1 MATEQTPLLI
11 SRVTPWIN
19 PYEYILNTNKGD
31 FIYVPQDIVNKGYV
45 KEENAGFIQ
54 NADGTFG
61 IKKENRQYFHPEL
74 LKQDLLSAAGR
85 TKIDENLFTDAQKSE
100 MSNLVGGDI
109 NTGYLFPASQ
119 YMGTVSTTP
128 YYYTLDEDSPPIS
141 GVSSLSNQG
150 VGGTA
155 FDSGYKYI
163 LGTPTSN
170 NFDFIN
176 PDASINTLT
185 TTYTAPKKRGGI
197 LGSAARSIVG
207 AIADIPYLP
216 EIAAFATG
224 SPVLYG
230 SLKAAQ
236 TAAAGGDLEDTIK
249 SGVVSGGTMYLGQQ
263 ILGPGEAAAGGVE
276 PGVGGLPSD
285 YNVDPYG
292 PGGEIT
298 PDTGGFP
305 PNYNVEPYGPGGI
318 VPPQPVDMGLGS
330 GIKTTLPPLPDE
342 GLLGTT
348 TTPDYGLSPQTTPGV
363 SGGQG
368 LEPPTMPNV
377 GGLGGAQ
384 GITVP
389 VSGGTVGQLGTTP
402 TGATPV
408 LGDPGSFINDPNV
421 LGTDV
426 IAQGTPSSISL
437 RDATRA
443 ARLANS
449 LLNPAEAGGTGGGV
463 AQDSA
468 QQTMAGVDYS
478 GLYNLLAQRAL
489 AGGLL
494 GTRYQPQSINLASLL
509 G

>member
-11 SRVTPWIN
+11 SKVTPWIN

-31 FIYVPQDIVNKGYV
+31 FVYVPQDVVNKGYV
-45 KEENAGFIQ
+45 AERYEFTGSGADLRQTKE
-54 NADGTFG
+54 
-61 IKKENRQYFHPEL
+61 KRQYFHPGFL
-74 LKQDLLSAAGR
+74 NQNLLSAAGR

-100 MSNLVGGDI
+100 MSNLVGKDI
-109 NTGYLFPASQ
+109 NTGYLFPVAQ
-119 YMGTVSTTP
+119 YMSTVSGNP
-128 YYYTLDEDSPPIS
+128 SFYTLDEDSPAIS
-141 GVSSLSNQG
+141 GVSSLSSQG

-163 LGTPTSN
+163 LGTPSSN

-236 TAAAGGDLEDTIK
+236 TAAAGGDLEETIK

-263 ILGPGEAAAGGVE
+263 ILGPAEAAAGGVE
-276 PGVGGLPSD
+276 PGVGVDVYPVDAGAPPDITSIPGGSPTLPPVDYSLLGDAGLPTAA
-285 YNVDPYG
+285 
-292 PGGEIT
+292 PGMGGGTGIT
-298 PDTGGFP
+298 GTP
-305 PNYNVEPYGPGGI
+305 
-318 VPPQPVDMGLGS
+318 
-330 GIKTTLPPLPDE
+330 PPLPDA
-342 GLLGTT
+342 GVLGSA
-348 TTPDYGLSPQTTPGV
+348 PVDYGLGPQTTPGV
-363 SGGQG
+363 DGGVG
-368 LEPPTMPNV
+368 LQQPTMPNV
-377 GGLGGAQ
+377 GGMGGGQ
-384 GITVP
+384 GINVP

-402 TGATPV
+402 SGATPV

-426 IAQGTPSSISL
+426 IPQGTPSGISP
-437 RDATRA
+437 RDAFRA

-449 LLNPAEAGGTGGGV
+449 LLNPAEAGGAGGV
-463 AQDSA
+463 DSGGA

>member
-11 SRVTPWIN
+11 SKVSPWIN

-61 IKKENRQYFHPEL
+61 IKKEKRQYFHPEL

-100 MSNLVGGDI
+100 MSNLVGKDI
-109 NTGYLFPASQ
+109 NTGYLFPAAQ
-119 YMGTVSTTP
+119 YMSTVSRNP

-141 GVSSLSNQG
+141 GVSSLSSQG

-163 LGTPTSN
+163 LGTPSSN

-236 TAAAGGDLEDTIK
+236 TAAAGGDLEETIK

-263 ILGPGEAAAGGVE
+263 ILGPGEAAAGEVE
-276 PGVGGLPSD
+276 PGVGVESYP
-285 YNVDPYG
+285 VDAGAPPDITSI
-292 PGGEIT
+292 PGGS
-298 PDTGGFP
+298 P
-305 PNYNVEPYGPGGI
+305 
-318 VPPQPVDMGLGS
+318 
-330 GIKTTLPPLPDE
+330 TLPPVDY
-342 GLLGTT
+342 GLLGGTNAYDAGVGLDVMNPPPAAPPMT
-348 TTPDYGLSPQTTPGV
+348 AEQLAASNIDPLTREGMSAEQITKETINSPYYRAAQSNIDPSILEGMSAEQVASAPVLTSAGLASGAAASTIGLS
-363 SGGQG
+363 
-368 LEPPTMPNV
+368 
-377 GGLGGAQ
+377 
-384 GITVP
+384 
-389 VSGGTVGQLGTTP
+389 
-402 TGATPV
+402 
-408 LGDPGSFINDPNV
+408 
-421 LGTDV
+421 
-426 IAQGTPSSISL
+426 
-437 RDATRA
+437 DAFRG

-449 LLNPAEAGGTGGGV
+449 LLNPPSAGGEGGV
-463 AQDSA
+463 DSGGA

>member
-11 SRVTPWIN
+11 SKVSPWIN

-31 FIYVPQDIVNKGYV
+31 FVYVPQDIVNKGYV

-61 IKKENRQYFHPEL
+61 IKKEKRQYFHPEL

-109 NTGYLFPASQ
+109 NTGYLFPAAQ
-119 YMGTVSTTP
+119 YMSTVSTNP

-141 GVSSLSNQG
+141 GVSSLSSQG

-276 PGVGGLPSD
+276 PGVGVEVYP
-285 YNVDPYG
+285 VDAGVTPDITSI
-292 PGGEIT
+292 PGGSATPIPSEISLIG
-298 PDTGGFP
+298 DASFP
-305 PNYNVEPYGPGGI
+305 TTAPG
-318 VPPQPVDMGLGS
+318 MGSS
-330 GIKTTLPPLPDE
+330 GITGTLPPLPDAN
-342 GLLGTT
+342 LLGTT
-348 TTPDYGLSPQTTPGV
+348 TTPDYGLGTQTTPGV

-368 LEPPTMPNV
+368 LELPTMPNV

-408 LGDPGSFINDPNV
+408 LGSPGSFINDPNV

-449 LLNPAEAGGTGGGV
+449 LLNPAEAAGTGGV
-463 AQDSA
+463 DSGGA
-468 QQTMAGVDYS
+468 QQTTSGVDYS

>member
-11 SRVTPWIN
+11 SKVSPWIN

-31 FIYVPQDIVNKGYV
+31 FVYVPQDVVNKGYV
-45 KEENAGFIQ
+45 AERYEFTGSGADLRQTKE
-54 NADGTFG
+54 
-61 IKKENRQYFHPEL
+61 KRQYFHPEFL
-74 LKQDLLSAAGR
+74 NQNLLSAAGR

-100 MSNLVGGDI
+100 MSNLVGGNI
-109 NTGYLFPASQ
+109 NTGYLFPVAQ
-119 YMGTVSTTP
+119 YMSTVSGNP
-128 YYYTLDEDSPPIS
+128 SFYTLDEDSPAIS
-141 GVSSLSNQG
+141 GVSSLSSQG

-163 LGTPTSN
+163 LGTPSSN

-236 TAAAGGDLEDTIK
+236 TAAAGGDLEETIK

-263 ILGPGEAAAGGVE
+263 ILGPAEAAAGGVE
-276 PGVGGLPSD
+276 PGVG
-285 YNVDPYG
+285 VDVYPVDAG
-292 PGGEIT
+292 VTPDITTIPGGS
-298 PDTGGFP
+298 P
-305 PNYNVEPYGPGGI
+305 
-318 VPPQPVDMGLGS
+318 
-330 GIKTTLPPLPDE
+330 TLPPVDY
-342 GLLGTT
+342 GLLGGTNAYDAGVGLDVMNPPPAAPPMT
-348 TTPDYGLSPQTTPGV
+348 AEQLAASNIDPLTREGMSAEQITKETINSPYYRAAQSNIDPSILEGMSAEQVAGAPVLTSAGLASGAAASTIGLS
-363 SGGQG
+363 
-368 LEPPTMPNV
+368 
-377 GGLGGAQ
+377 
-384 GITVP
+384 
-389 VSGGTVGQLGTTP
+389 
-402 TGATPV
+402 
-408 LGDPGSFINDPNV
+408 
-421 LGTDV
+421 
-426 IAQGTPSSISL
+426 
-437 RDATRA
+437 DAFRG

-449 LLNPAEAGGTGGGV
+449 LINPPSAGGTGGV
-463 AQDSA
+463 DSGGA
-468 QQTMAGVDYS
+468 QQTTSGVDYS

>member
-11 SRVTPWIN
+11 SNVTPWIN

-31 FIYVPQDIVNKGYV
+31 FVYVPQDIVNKGYV

-54 NADGTFG
+54 NADGTYG
-61 IKKENRQYFHPEL
+61 IKKEKMQYFHPEL

-100 MSNLVGGDI
+100 MSNLVGKDI
-109 NTGYLFPASQ
+109 NTGYLFPAAQ
-119 YMGTVSTTP
+119 YVSTVSTNP

-141 GVSSLSNQG
+141 GVSSLSSQG

-163 LGTPTSN
+163 LGTPTAN

-224 SPVLYG
+224 SPILYG

-276 PGVGGLPSD
+276 PGVG
-285 YNVDPYG
+285 VDVYPVDAG
-292 PGGEIT
+292 VTPDITSIPGGSATPIPSEISLIGDASFPT
-298 PDTGGFP
+298 TAPGMGSSGATG
-305 PNYNVEPYGPGGI
+305 
-318 VPPQPVDMGLGS
+318 
-330 GIKTTLPPLPDE
+330 TLPPLPDANV
-342 GLLGTT
+342 LGSA
-348 TTPDYGLSPQTTPGV
+348 PVDYGLAPQTTPGV

-368 LEPPTMPNV
+368 LELPTTPNV

-408 LGDPGSFINDPNV
+408 LGSPGSFINDPNV

-449 LLNPAEAGGTGGGV
+449 LLNPAEAGGAGGV
-463 AQDSA
+463 DSGGA

>member
-11 SRVTPWIN
+11 SKVSPWIN

-31 FIYVPQDIVNKGYV
+31 FVYVPQDIVNKGYV
-45 KEENAGFIQ
+45 AERYEFTGSGADLRQTKE
-54 NADGTFG
+54 
-61 IKKENRQYFHPEL
+61 KRQYFHPEFL
-74 LKQDLLSAAGR
+74 NQNLLSAAGR

-100 MSNLVGGDI
+100 MSNLVGGNI
-109 NTGYLFPASQ
+109 NTGYLFPVAQ
-119 YMGTVSTTP
+119 YMSTVSKNP
-128 YYYTLDEDSPPIS
+128 SFYTLDEDSPAIS
-141 GVSSLSNQG
+141 GVSSLSSQG
-150 VGGTA
+150 VGGTT

-185 TTYTAPKKRGGI
+185 TTYTAPRKRGGI

-224 SPVLYG
+224 SPILYG

-236 TAAAGGDLEDTIK
+236 TAAAGGDLEETIK

-263 ILGPGEAAAGGVE
+263 ILGPGEAAAGEVE
-276 PGVGGLPSD
+276 PGVGVESYP
-285 YNVDPYG
+285 VDAGAPPDITPI
-292 PGGEIT
+292 PGGSATPVPSEINLLG
-298 PDTGGFP
+298 DARFP
-305 PNYNVEPYGPGGI
+305 SPT
-318 VPPQPVDMGLGS
+318 LG
-330 GIKTTLPPLPDE
+330 TLPPLPDANV
-342 GLLGTT
+342 LGSA
-348 TTPDYGLSPQTTPGV
+348 PVDYGLGPQTTPGV
-363 SGGQG
+363 DGGQGLKLQTMPNLDEISGGQG
-368 LEPPTMPNV
+368 TT
-377 GGLGGAQ
+377 
-384 GITVP
+384 IP
-389 VSGGTVGQLGTTP
+389 VSGGTIGPLGLTP
-402 TGATPV
+402 SGATPA
-408 LGDPGSFINDPNV
+408 LGDPGSFINDPSV

-426 IAQGTPSSISL
+426 IPQGTPSGISP
-437 RDATRA
+437 RDAARA
-443 ARLANS
+443 LRSAYNLSNQ
-449 LLNPAEAGGTGGGV
+449 AEAGSTGGGV

>member
-11 SRVTPWIN
+11 SKVSPWIN
-19 PYEYILNTNKGD
+19 PYEYIVNTNKGD
-31 FIYVPQDIVNKGYV
+31 FVYVPQDVVNKGYIAERYEFTGSGADLRQT
-45 KEENAGFIQ
+45 KE
-54 NADGTFG
+54 
-61 IKKENRQYFHPEL
+61 KRQYFHPEFL
-74 LKQDLLSAAGR
+74 NQNLLSAAGR
-85 TKIDENLFTDAQKSE
+85 TKIDENLFTDAQKNE

-109 NTGYLFPASQ
+109 NTGYLFPVAQ
-119 YMGTVSTTP
+119 YMGTVSGNP
-128 YYYTLDEDSPPIS
+128 RFYTLDEDSPPIS
-141 GVSSLSNQG
+141 GVSSLSSQG

-185 TTYTAPKKRGGI
+185 TTYTEPKKRGGI

-207 AIADIPYLP
+207 AIAKIPYLP

-276 PGVGGLPSD
+276 PGVG
-285 YNVDPYG
+285 VDVYPVDAG
-292 PGGEIT
+292 VTPDITPIPGGSPT
-298 PDTGGFP
+298 LP
-305 PNYNVEPYGPGGI
+305 
-318 VPPQPVDMGLGS
+318 PVDYGLLGDASLPTSAPGMS
-330 GIKTTLPPLPDE
+330 GGTGITGTPPPLPDA
-342 GLLGTT
+342 GVLGSA
-348 TTPDYGLSPQTTPGV
+348 PVDYGLGPQTTPGV
-363 SGGQG
+363 DGGVG
-368 LEPPTMPNV
+368 LQQPTMPNV
-377 GGLGGAQ
+377 GGMGGGQ
-384 GITVP
+384 GINVP
-389 VSGGTVGQLGTTP
+389 VSGGTVGELGLTP
-402 TGATPV
+402 SGATPV
-408 LGDPGSFINDPNV
+408 LGSPGSFINDPNV

-437 RDATRA
+437 RDATRG
-443 ARLANS
+443 ARLVNS
-449 LLNPAEAGGTGGGV
+449 LLNPAEAGAGGDV

-468 QQTMAGVDYS
+468 QQTTSGVDYS

>member
-11 SRVTPWIN
+11 SRVSPWIN

-61 IKKENRQYFHPEL
+61 IKKEKRQYFHPEL

-109 NTGYLFPASQ
+109 NTGYLFPAAQ
-119 YMGTVSTTP
+119 YMSTVSTNP

-141 GVSSLSNQG
+141 GVSSLSSQG

-224 SPVLYG
+224 SPILYG

-276 PGVGGLPSD
+276 PGVG
-285 YNVDPYG
+285 VDVYPVDAG
-292 PGGEIT
+292 VTPDITSIPGGS
-298 PDTGGFP
+298 P
-305 PNYNVEPYGPGGI
+305 
-318 VPPQPVDMGLGS
+318 
-330 GIKTTLPPLPDE
+330 TLPPVDN
-342 GLLGTT
+342 GLLGGTNAYDAGVGLDVMNPPPAPPPMT
-348 TTPDYGLSPQTTPGV
+348 AEQLAASNIDPLTREGMSAEQITKEAINSPYYRAAQSNIDPSILEGMSAEQVASAPVLTSAGLASGAAASTIGLS
-363 SGGQG
+363 
-368 LEPPTMPNV
+368 
-377 GGLGGAQ
+377 
-384 GITVP
+384 
-389 VSGGTVGQLGTTP
+389 
-402 TGATPV
+402 
-408 LGDPGSFINDPNV
+408 
-421 LGTDV
+421 
-426 IAQGTPSSISL
+426 
-437 RDATRA
+437 DAFRG

-449 LLNPAEAGGTGGGV
+449 LLNPAEAAGTGGV
-463 AQDSA
+463 DSGGA
-468 QQTMAGVDYS
+468 QQTTSGVDYS

>member
-11 SRVTPWIN
+11 SKVSPWIN

-61 IKKENRQYFHPEL
+61 IKKEKRQYFHPEL

-100 MSNLVGGDI
+100 MSNLVGKDI
-109 NTGYLFPASQ
+109 NTGYLFPAAQ
-119 YMGTVSTTP
+119 YMSTVSRNP
-128 YYYTLDEDSPPIS
+128 YYYTLDEDSPAIS
-141 GVSSLSNQG
+141 GVSSLSSQG

-163 LGTPTSN
+163 LGTPSSN

-236 TAAAGGDLEDTIK
+236 TAAAGGDLEETIK

-263 ILGPGEAAAGGVE
+263 ILGPGEAAAGEVE
-276 PGVGGLPSD
+276 PGVGVESYP
-285 YNVDPYG
+285 VDAGAPPDITSI
-292 PGGEIT
+292 PGGS
-298 PDTGGFP
+298 P
-305 PNYNVEPYGPGGI
+305 
-318 VPPQPVDMGLGS
+318 
-330 GIKTTLPPLPDE
+330 TLPPVDY
-342 GLLGTT
+342 GLLGGTNAYDAGVGLDVMNPPPAAPPMT
-348 TTPDYGLSPQTTPGV
+348 AEQLAASNIDPLTREGMSAEQITKETINSPYYRAAQSNIDPSILEGMSAEQVASAPVLTSAGLASGAAASTIGLSDAIR
-363 SGGQG
+363 G
-368 LEPPTMPNV
+368 LRT
-377 GGLGGAQ
+377 
-384 GITVP
+384 
-389 VSGGTVGQLGTTP
+389 
-402 TGATPV
+402 
-408 LGDPGSFINDPNV
+408 
-421 LGTDV
+421 
-426 IAQGTPSSISL
+426 
-437 RDATRA
+437 
-443 ARLANS
+443 ANS
-449 LLNPAEAGGTGGGV
+449 LLNPPSAGGEGGV
-463 AQDSA
+463 DSGGA

>member
-1 MATEQTPLLI
+1 MATQPQLAVD
-11 SRVTPWIN
+11 RVIPWIN
-19 PYEYILNTNKGD
+19 PYEYILNTNQGD
-31 FIYVPQDIVNKGYV
+31 FVYVPKDIVNKGYV
-45 KEENAGFIQ
+45 AERYEFSGSGADLRQTKE
-54 NADGTFG
+54 
-61 IKKENRQYFHPEL
+61 KRQYFHPEFL
-74 LKQDLLSAAGR
+74 NQDFLGQAKAVNLDQGVFSDEQKKALS
-85 TKIDENLFTDAQKSE
+85 DS
-100 MSNLVGGDI
+100 VGGDI
-109 NTGYLFPASQ
+109 TNGYLFPATK
-119 YMGTVSTTP
+119 YIETVKPAQMYSITEGAP
-128 YYYTLDEDSPPIS
+128 AIS
-141 GVSSLSNQG
+141 GIKTISDQG
-150 VGGTA
+150 VNEA
-155 FDSGYKYI
+155 VNFDTGYKYV
-163 LGTPTSN
+163 LGEGN
-170 NFDFIN
+170 EKQFDFIN
-176 PDASINTLT
+176 PDSSFITLT
-185 TTYTAPKKRGGI
+185 AGEAPSGRGKLGKELRRAAIKIGQVPFLTQATAFIPVVGPYVYSALRG
-197 LGSAARSIVG
+197 AQMG
-207 AIADIPYLP
+207 AEGKDPLEAGLQGGA
-216 EIAAFATG
+216 EL
-224 SPVLYG
+224 VL
-230 SLKAAQ
+230 SNAIK
-236 TAAAGGDLEDTIK
+236 TAI
-249 SGVVSGGTMYLGQQ
+249 GGT
-263 ILGPGEAAAGGVE
+263 PVD
-276 PGVGGLPSD
+276 VGGLPPD
-285 YNVDPYG
+285 YDVDPFG
-292 PGGEIT
+292 PGGEII

-348 TTPDYGLSPQTTPGV
+348 TPDYGLGPQTTPGID
-363 SGGQG
+363 GGVG
-368 LEPPTMPNV
+368 LQQPTMPNV

-402 TGATPV
+402 SGATPV

-449 LLNPAEAGGTGGGV
+449 LLNPPEAGNASGGV

>member
-1 MATEQTPLLI
+1 MAAEQNPLLI
-11 SRVTPWIN
+11 SRVSPWVN
-19 PYEYILNTNKGD
+19 PYEYIVSTNQGD
-31 FIYVPQDIVNKGYV
+31 FVYVPQDVVNKGYV

-61 IKKENRQYFHPEL
+61 IKKEKRQYFHPEL
-74 LKQDLLSAAGR
+74 LKQDLLSSAGR
-85 TKIDENLFTDAQKSE
+85 IKIDENLFTDAQKSE
-100 MSNLVGGDI
+100 MSSLIGKDI
-109 NTGYLFPASQ
+109 NTGYLFPAVK
-119 YMGTVSTTP
+119 YIETVRDP
-128 YYYTLDEDSPPIS
+128 FFYTLDEDSPPIS

-197 LGSAARSIVG
+197 LGSAARSIVNF
-207 AIADIPYLP
+207 IADIPYLP

-224 SPVLYG
+224 NPVLYG

-236 TAAAGGDLEDTIK
+236 TAAAGGDIEDTIK
-249 SGVVSGGTMYLGQQ
+249 SGVVSGGSMYLGQQ
-263 ILGPGEAAAGGVE
+263 ILGPVDATAGGVE
-276 PGVGGLPSD
+276 PGVGVEVYP
-285 YNVDPYG
+285 VDAGVTPDITSI
-292 PGGEIT
+292 PGGSATPIPSEISLLGNT
-298 PDTGGFP
+298 PPPSQTITG
-305 PNYNVEPYGPGGI
+305 
-318 VPPQPVDMGLGS
+318 
-330 GIKTTLPPLPDE
+330 TLPPLPSE
-342 GLLGTT
+342 SALGTQ
-348 TTPDYGLSPQTTPGV
+348 PVDYSTGIQTTPGV
-363 SGGQG
+363 SGGEG
-368 LEPPTMPNV
+368 LQQPTMPNV

-384 GITVP
+384 GSTVP
-389 VSGGTVGQLGTTP
+389 VEGGTVGQLGTTP

-408 LGDPGSFINDPNV
+408 LGSPGSFINDPNV

-443 ARLANS
+443 LRAASNVS
-449 LLNPAEAGGTGGGV
+449 NLLNPPQAGEGGV
-463 AQDSA
+463 DQGGA
-468 QQTMAGVDYS
+468 QQSMGGVDYS
-478 GLYNLLAQRAL
+478 GLYNLLAQRAI

-494 GTRYQPQSINLASLL
+494 GTRYQPQPVNLASLL

>member
-11 SRVTPWIN
+11 SKVTPWIN

-31 FIYVPQDIVNKGYV
+31 FVYVPQDIVNKGYV

-61 IKKENRQYFHPEL
+61 IKKEKRQYFHPEL

-100 MSNLVGGDI
+100 MSNLVGKDI
-109 NTGYLFPASQ
+109 NTGYLFPAAQ
-119 YMGTVSTTP
+119 YMSTVSGNP
-128 YYYTLDEDSPPIS
+128 SFYTLDEDSPPIS
-141 GVSSLSNQG
+141 GVSSISSQG

-163 LGTPTSN
+163 LGTPSSN

-236 TAAAGGDLEDTIK
+236 TAAAGGDLEETIK

-276 PGVGGLPSD
+276 PGVG
-285 YNVDPYG
+285 VDVYPVDAG
-292 PGGEIT
+292 VTPDITPIPGGSPT
-298 PDTGGFP
+298 LP
-305 PNYNVEPYGPGGI
+305 
-318 VPPQPVDMGLGS
+318 PVDYSLLGDASLPTAAPGMGGGT
-330 GIKTTLPPLPDE
+330 GITGTPPPLPDA
-342 GLLGTT
+342 GVLGSA
-348 TTPDYGLSPQTTPGV
+348 PVDYGLGPQTTPGV
-363 SGGQG
+363 DGGVG
-368 LEPPTMPNV
+368 LQQPTMPNV
-377 GGLGGAQ
+377 GGMGGGQ
-384 GITVP
+384 GINVP

-402 TGATPV
+402 SGATPV

-426 IAQGTPSSISL
+426 IPQGTPSGISL

-449 LLNPAEAGGTGGGV
+449 LLNPAEAGGAGGV
-463 AQDSA
+463 DSGGA

>member
-11 SRVTPWIN
+11 SKVSPWIN

-31 FIYVPQDIVNKGYV
+31 FVYVPQDVVNKGYV
-45 KEENAGFIQ
+45 AERYEFSGSGTDLRQTKE
-54 NADGTFG
+54 
-61 IKKENRQYFHPEL
+61 KRQYFHPEFL
-74 LKQDLLSAAGR
+74 NQNLLSAAGR

-100 MSNLVGGDI
+100 MSNLVGGNI
-109 NTGYLFPASQ
+109 NTGYLFPVAQ
-119 YMGTVSTTP
+119 YMSTVSGNP
-128 YYYTLDEDSPPIS
+128 SFYTLDEDSPAIS
-141 GVSSLSNQG
+141 GVSSLSSQG

-163 LGTPTSN
+163 LGTPSSN

-197 LGSAARSIVG
+197 LGSAARSIVNV
-207 AIADIPYLP
+207 IADIPYLP

-236 TAAAGGDLEDTIK
+236 TAAAGGDLEETIK

-263 ILGPGEAAAGGVE
+263 ILGPAEAAAGGVE
-276 PGVGGLPSD
+276 PGVGVESYP
-285 YNVDPYG
+285 VDAGAPPDITPI
-292 PGGEIT
+292 PGGSATPVPSEINLLG
-298 PDTGGFP
+298 DARFP
-305 PNYNVEPYGPGGI
+305 TTAPG
-318 VPPQPVDMGLGS
+318 MGSS
-330 GIKTTLPPLPDE
+330 GITGTLPPLPDQS
-342 GLLGTT
+342 LLGTT
-348 TTPDYGLSPQTTPGV
+348 TTPDYGLGPQTTPGV

-368 LEPPTMPNV
+368 LELPTMPNV

-408 LGDPGSFINDPNV
+408 LGSPGSFINDPNV

-449 LLNPAEAGGTGGGV
+449 LLNPAEAAGTGGV
-463 AQDSA
+463 DSGGA

>member
-11 SRVTPWIN
+11 SRVSPWVN
-19 PYEYILNTNKGD
+19 PYEYIVNTNQGD
-31 FIYVPQDIVNKGYV
+31 FVYVPQDVVNKGYV
-45 KEENAGFIQ
+45 AERYEFTGSGSDLRQTKE
-54 NADGTFG
+54 
-61 IKKENRQYFHPEL
+61 KRQYFHPEFL
-74 LKQDLLSAAGR
+74 NQNLLSAAGR
-85 TKIDENLFTDAQKSE
+85 IKIDENLFTDAQKSE
-100 MSNLVGGDI
+100 MSNLVGKDI
-109 NTGYLFPASQ
+109 NTGYLFPVAQ
-119 YMGTVSTTP
+119 YMSTVSGKP
-128 YYYTLDEDSPPIS
+128 SFYTLDEDSPPIS

-185 TTYTAPKKRGGI
+185 TTYTPPKKRGGI

-207 AIADIPYLP
+207 AIADIPFLP

-224 SPVLYG
+224 NPVLYG

-236 TAAAGGDLEDTIK
+236 TAAAGGDIEDTIK
-249 SGVVSGGTMYLGQQ
+249 SGVVSGGSMYLGQQ
-263 ILGPGEAAAGGVE
+263 ILGPVDATAGGVE
-276 PGVGGLPSD
+276 PGGLPSD
-285 YNVDPYG
+285 YNVDPFG
-292 PGGEIT
+292 PGGEVV
-298 PDTGGFP
+298 PETGGFP
-305 PNYNVEPYGPGGI
+305 SNYNVEPYGPGGI

-330 GIKTTLPPLPDE
+330 GIKATLPPLPDE

-348 TTPDYGLSPQTTPGV
+348 TTPDYSTSPQTIPG
-363 SGGQG
+363 SDGGQV
-368 LEPPTMPNV
+368 LKLPTMPSV

-384 GITVP
+384 GVTIP
-389 VSGGTVGQLGTTP
+389 IPGGTVGQFGVTP

-408 LGDPGSFINDPNV
+408 LGSPGSFINDPNV

-426 IAQGTPSSISL
+426 IGQGAPSSISA
-437 RDATRA
+437 RDAVRA
-443 ARLANS
+443 ARSAYS
-449 LLNPAEAGGTGGGV
+449 LLNPAGAGGEGGV
-463 AQDSA
+463 DSGGA
-468 QQTMAGVDYS
+468 QQSMGGVDYS
-478 GLYNLLAQRAL
+478 GLYNLLAQRAI

-494 GTRYQPQSINLASLL
+494 GTRYQPQPVNLASLL

>member
-1 MATEQTPLLI
+1 MATQPQLAVD
-11 SRVTPWIN
+11 RVTPWIN
-19 PYEYILNTNKGD
+19 PYEYILNTNQGD
-31 FIYVPQDIVNKGYV
+31 FVYVPKDIVNKGYV
-45 KEENAGFIQ
+45 AERYEFIGSGADQRQTKE
-54 NADGTFG
+54 
-61 IKKENRQYFHPEL
+61 KRQYFHPEFL
-74 LKQDLLSAAGR
+74 NQDFLGQAKAVNLDQGVFSDEQKKALS
-85 TKIDENLFTDAQKSE
+85 DS
-100 MSNLVGGDI
+100 VGGDI
-109 NTGYLFPASQ
+109 TNGYLFPAVK
-119 YMGTVSTTP
+119 YIETVKPAMMYSITEGAP
-128 YYYTLDEDSPPIS
+128 AIS
-141 GVSSLSNQG
+141 GIKTISDEG
-150 VGGTA
+150 VNEA
-155 FDSGYKYI
+155 VNFDSGYKYI
-163 LGTPTSN
+163 VGEGN
-170 NFDFIN
+170 EKQFDFIN
-176 PDASINTLT
+176 PDSSFITITAGEPPKGPKTWLGKELRRAAIKIGQVPFLT
-185 TTYTAPKKRGGI
+185 QATAFIPVVGPYVYSALRG
-197 LGSAARSIVG
+197 AQMG
-207 AIADIPYLP
+207 AEGKDPLEAGLQGGA
-216 EIAAFATG
+216 EL
-224 SPVLYG
+224 VL
-230 SLKAAQ
+230 SNAIK
-236 TAAAGGDLEDTIK
+236 TAI
-249 SGVVSGGTMYLGQQ
+249 GGT
-263 ILGPGEAAAGGVE
+263 PVD
-276 PGVGGLPSD
+276 VGGLPPD
-285 YNVDPYG
+285 YDVDPFG
-292 PGGEIT
+292 PGGEII

-348 TTPDYGLSPQTTPGV
+348 TTPDYGLGPQTTPGV

-368 LEPPTMPNV
+368 LELPTMPNV

-449 LLNPAEAGGTGGGV
+449 LLNPAEAAGTGGV
-463 AQDSA
+463 DSGGA

>member
-11 SRVTPWIN
+11 SKVSPWIN

-31 FIYVPQDIVNKGYV
+31 FVYVPQDIVNKGYV

-61 IKKENRQYFHPEL
+61 IKKEKRQYFHPEL

-100 MSNLVGGDI
+100 MSNLVGKDI
-109 NTGYLFPASQ
+109 NTGYLFPAAQ
-119 YMGTVSTTP
+119 YMSTVSRNP

-141 GVSSLSNQG
+141 GVSSLSSQG

-163 LGTPTSN
+163 LGTPSSN

-236 TAAAGGDLEDTIK
+236 TAAAGGDLEETIK

-263 ILGPGEAAAGGVE
+263 ILGPGEAAAGEVE
-276 PGVGGLPSD
+276 PGVGVESYP
-285 YNVDPYG
+285 VDAGAPPDITPI
-292 PGGEIT
+292 PGGSATPVPSEISLLGDARFRT
-298 PDTGGFP
+298 PT
-305 PNYNVEPYGPGGI
+305 
-318 VPPQPVDMGLGS
+318 LG
-330 GIKTTLPPLPDE
+330 TPPPLPDANV
-342 GLLGTT
+342 LGSA
-348 TTPDYGLSPQTTPGV
+348 PVDYGLGPQTTPGV
-363 SGGQG
+363 DGGQG
-368 LEPPTMPNV
+368 LRQPTMPNLDEM
-377 GGLGGAQ
+377 GGGQ
-384 GITVP
+384 GTTIP
-389 VSGGTVGQLGTTP
+389 VSGGTIGPLGFTP
-402 TGATPV
+402 SGATPV
-408 LGDPGSFINDPNV
+408 LGDPGSFINDPSV

-426 IAQGTPSSISL
+426 IPQGTPSTISP
-437 RDATRA
+437 RDAFRT

-449 LLNPAEAGGTGGGV
+449 LLNPAEAGGAGGV
-463 AQDSA
+463 DSGGA